1 MEPQVTRTILAVATA
16 LLAAPTLFA
25 SAAEACIA
33 CEYVPEVVR
42 GSQTSDPPAHQA
54 RERANTVER
63 GRSARPAR
71 HIVRSEPAA
80 KRVETSETAPVKKDA
95 KNENS
100 SISVAAA
107 AAAIETAKV
116 GTRTVRSQN
125 SSISVTST
133 EVAATQNAKVSKA
146 LGSENSSIAL
156 ASTEV
161 AATEKAPV
169 VETAKQ
175 TAAKP
180 VDCKKFFPTIGA
192 TITVPCE

>member
-1 MEPQVTRTILAVATA
+1 MIRIIIGIAAA

-42 GSQTSDPPAHQA
+42 GSQTSDAPAHHT

-63 GRSARPAR
+63 EHSARPAK
-71 HIVRSEPAA
+71 HIVRSEPVA
-80 KRVETSETAPVKKDA
+80 KTAETAPVKKEA

-107 AAAIETAKV
+107 VATIETAKV
-116 GTRTVRSQN
+116 ETRAVRSQN
-125 SSISVTST
+125 SSISVAST
-133 EVAATQNAKVSKA
+133 EVAATEKAKVSEA
-146 LGSENSSIAL
+146 LRSENSSIAL

-161 AATEKAPV
+161 AATEKVPV
-169 VETAKQ
+169 VEMAKQ

-180 VDCKKFFPTIGA
+180 VDCKKFFPTIGS
-192 TITVPCE
+192 TVTVPCE

>member
-1 MEPQVTRTILAVATA
+1 MEPQVTRTILAIAAA

-42 GSQTSDPPAHQA
+42 GSQTSDAPAHHT

-63 GRSARPAR
+63 GRSARPAK

-80 KRVETSETAPVKKDA
+80 KTVETAETAPVKKVA

-107 AAAIETAKV
+107 VAAIETAKV
-116 GTRTVRSQN
+116 ETRAVRSQN
-125 SSISVTST
+125 SSISVSST
-133 EVAATQNAKVSKA
+133 EVAATEKAGVSKA
-146 LGSENSSIAL
+146 LRSENSSIAL

-175 TAAKP
+175 DVTKP
-180 VDCKKFFPTIGA
+180 VDCKKFFPTIGS
-192 TITVPCE
+192 TVTVPCE